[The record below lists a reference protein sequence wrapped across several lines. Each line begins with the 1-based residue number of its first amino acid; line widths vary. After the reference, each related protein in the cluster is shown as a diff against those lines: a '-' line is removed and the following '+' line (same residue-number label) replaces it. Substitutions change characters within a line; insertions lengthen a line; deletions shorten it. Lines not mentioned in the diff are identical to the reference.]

1 MLILG
6 LLPPVAVGDLFFWNT
21 IMFSR
26 LMMALIAVE
35 KRSKW
40 LFDRKKLSGA
50 EFCGHMI
57 KGNIQCGHLSVKGC
71 PLPD

>member
-1 MLILG
+1 MA
-6 LLPPVAVGDLFFWNT
+6 LLAFIERVDTRFMATGCSWRPFFWNT

-26 LMMALIAVE
+26 LMVALIAVE

-40 LFDRKKLSGA
+40 LFDRKRLSGA

-57 KGNIQCGHLSVKGC
+57 EGIFNAAI
-71 PLPD
+71 